1 VQRKK
6 RTTVEYALKDSK
18 KPIAVA
24 SYRITSTLP
33 KEFRNELPSP
43 MQIQRLLAEI

>member
-1 VQRKK
+1 
-6 RTTVEYALKDSK
+6 VEYALKNSK

-33 KEFRNELPSP
+33 RELRNFFFFIMKEKYQTLGKGD
-43 MQIQRLLAEI
+43 